1 MQKFLKKTVVSISL
15 FCISFV
21 PALLPNAVAEKK
33 AHVGSNSEVHSLG
46 SPALQAPGQ
55 LKKDDSNPGKGNS
68 GNDGDKANSGKSN
81 GRDKSNSSSQGSSS
95 SGAAKLESC
104 DFSFNTSFATSNL
117 NYGNSREKSENEL
130 GNSNAGG
137 SNNGKAI
144 GRDPNKNTKVSGNE
158 KVPGGPSKDNFSA
171 VKRTNPT
178 GAFNVVLKNELTQ
191 LEISKLSQVGKVI
204 HSIPQIRSLTMYLDQ
219 EQLQEVRKFDFVK
232 SVNFD
237 AVRCAGPVTK
247 LEELD
252 LASGFSTW
260 NLDQINITNG
270 IGASTSRVVPQDGEG
285 VYVAV
290 LDTGLVKNW
299 PFYFGDS
306 ISVEYA
312 AAFGGGGGERGN
324 ISRQP
329 NKWGLDQDSHGTHV
343 TSTIIGF
350 NRGDKVFTGVAPKA
364 KIIPVKVLGQNGS
377 GWSSVISEGIV
388 YVADLKRNELKDY
401 PVVINMSLGGPF
413 LDAVEKEAI
422 DYAIASGVI
431 VVASAGNSGTNGMG
445 YPGAY
450 PPVISVGASGWIK
463 EWTTDGVPVNG
474 SWWRSLDV
482 PETGAGDAYITDF
495 SSRQLAGTGQQLDVV
510 APGSWIVGP
519 YQTNGQV
526 SWYFL
531 GGTSMASP
539 HVAGLA
545 SLMLQKKSNLQQSQ
559 VEGMLK
565 SSSWPMAAGS
575 KSIVGPSG
583 ATEVISWGSD
593 ATGSGLVDA
602 VRALAAVTP

>member
-1 MQKFLKKTVVSISL
+1 M
-15 FCISFV
+15 
-21 PALLPNAVAEKK
+21 LLTAPNAIADKK
-33 AHVGSNSEVHSLG
+33 SEVGSSSERQPQG
-46 SPALQAPGQ
+46 SPSLQAPGQ
-55 LKKDDSNPGKGNS
+55 LKKDSSNPGNGNS
-68 GNDGDKANSGKSN
+68 NNDGDKPNSGINDGSN
-81 GRDKSNSSSQGSSS
+81 TFDLSLQESSL
-95 SGAAKLESC
+95 ARNTKLESC
-104 DFSFNTSFATSNL
+104 DFSINTSFESVNVSSG
-117 NYGNSREKSENEL
+117 GNQEKSQGEL
-130 GNSNAGG
+130 SNSKLG
-137 SNNGKAI
+137 SSKDGKAV
-144 GRDPNKNTKVSGNE
+144 GREADRST
-158 KVPGGPSKDNFSA
+158 KVPGNDNVSKGQFKGLFAANK
-171 VKRTNPT
+171 VTIPT
-178 GAFNVVLKNELTQ
+178 GVFNVVLKNQMTQ
-191 LEISKLSQVGKVI
+191 FEISKLSQVGKII
-204 HSIPQIRSLTMYLDQ
+204 HSIPQIRSLTMNLDQ
-219 EQLQEVRKFDFVK
+219 EQLQEVRKFDFVN

-247 LEELD
+247 LGELD

-260 NLDQINITNG
+260 NLDQINVANG
-270 IGASTSRVVPQDGEG
+270 AGESTSRVVSQSGEG

-388 YVADLKRNELKDY
+388 YVADLKRNELKDH
-401 PVVINMSLGGPF
+401 PVVINMSLGGPV

-431 VVASAGNSGTNGMG
+431 VVASAGNSGTKGMG

-450 PPVISVGASGWIK
+450 APVISVGASGWVK
-463 EWTTDGVPVNG
+463 EWTTDGVPANG

-495 SSRQLAGTGQQLDVV
+495 SSRQLVGTTQQLDVI

-539 HVAGLA
+539 HVAGLV

-559 VEGMLK
+559 VEGILK
-565 SSSWPMAAGS
+565 LSSWPMAAGS
-575 KSIVGPSG
+575 KSIFGPSG
-583 ATEVISWGSD
+583 ASEVVSWGSD

-602 VRALAAVTP
+602 VRALAEVIP

>member
-1 MQKFLKKTVVSISL
+1 VQKFLKNTVVPISL
-15 FCISFV
+15 LCISAI
-21 PALLPNAVAEKK
+21 PALLPNAIADKRANVD
-33 AHVGSNSEVHSLG
+33 SNSGVHSMG
-46 SPALQAPGQ
+46 SPSLQAPGQ
-55 LKKDDSNPGKGNS
+55 LKKDGSNPGKGSS
-68 GNDGDKANSGKSN
+68 GIDGDKSNPGKIN
-81 GRDKSNSSSQGSSS
+81 GEDNANSSSQGSGS
-95 SGAAKLESC
+95 SGARRLDAC
-104 DFSFNTSFATSNL
+104 DFSINTSLATSNV
-117 NYGNSREKSENEL
+117 NNGNSIEKSQIEL
-130 GNSNAGG
+130 GNPNSGG

-144 GRDPNKNTKVSGNE
+144 GRDKNKNTKESGNE
-158 KVPGGPSKDNFSA
+158 KISGSQSKDNFSPI
-171 VKRTNPT
+171 KKINPT
-178 GAFNVVLKNELTQ
+178 GAFNVVLKSELTQ

-204 HSIPQIRSLTMYLDQ
+204 HSIPQIRSLTMNLDQ
-219 EQLQEVRKFDFVK
+219 EQLQEIRKFDFVK

-247 LEELD
+247 LGELD

-270 IGASTSRVVPQDGEG
+270 IGDSTSRVVPQDGSG

-306 ISVEYA
+306 IAVEYA

-324 ISRQP
+324 VSRQP

-350 NRGDKVFTGVAPKA
+350 NRGDRVFTGVAPKA

-388 YVADLKRNELKDY
+388 YIADLKRNELKDS
-401 PVVINMSLGGPF
+401 PVVINMSLGGPI

-431 VVASAGNSGTNGMG
+431 VVASAGNSGTSGMG

-450 PPVISVGASGWIK
+450 SPVISVGASGWVK

-482 PETGAGDAYITDF
+482 PENGAGDAYITDF
-495 SSRQLAGTGQQLDVV
+495 SSRQLAGTEQRLDVV

-539 HVAGLA
+539 HVAGLV

-559 VEGMLK
+559 VEGILK

-583 ATEVISWGSD
+583 ATEVVSWGSD

>member
-1 MQKFLKKTVVSISL
+1 VQRFLKKIVVSISL
-15 FCISFV
+15 FCISV
-21 PALLPNAVAEKK
+21 IPTLLPNAIADKRADVN
-33 AHVGSNSEVHSLG
+33 SNSGVHSTG
-46 SPALQAPGQ
+46 SPSLQAPGQ
-55 LKKDDSNPGKGNS
+55 VKKDGSNSGKGNS
-68 GNDGDKANSGKSN
+68 GIDGDKSNPGKLKGNENANSF
-81 GRDKSNSSSQGSSS
+81 SQASSS
-95 SGAAKLESC
+95 SGTAKLESC
-104 DFSFNTSFATSNL
+104 DFSFDTSFETSNV
-117 NYGNSREKSENEL
+117 NIGNSKEISQIEL
-130 GNSNAGG
+130 GNPNSGG
-137 SNNGKAI
+137 SNNGKALD
-144 GRDPNKNTKVSGNE
+144 RDKDKNTKESGND
-158 KVPGGPSKDNFSA
+158 KVTGSQSKDDFFPI
-171 VKRTNPT
+171 KKINPT

-204 HSIPQIRSLTMYLDQ
+204 HSIPQIRSLTMNLDQ
-219 EQLQEVRKFDFVK
+219 EQLQEIKRFEFVE

-247 LEELD
+247 LGELD

-260 NLDQINITNG
+260 NLDQINVTNG
-270 IGASTSRVVPQDGEG
+270 VGESSSRVVSQKGEG

-299 PFYFGDS
+299 HLYFGDS
-306 ISVEYA
+306 IAVEYA

-350 NRGDKVFTGVAPKA
+350 NWGDRVFTGVAPKA
-364 KIIPVKVLGQNGS
+364 KVIPVKVLGQNGS

-388 YVADLKRNELKDY
+388 YVANLKRNELKDH
-401 PVVINMSLGGPF
+401 PVVINMSLGGPV
-413 LDAVEKEAI
+413 LDAVEKEAV
-422 DYAIASGVI
+422 DYAIESGVI
-431 VVASAGNSGTNGMG
+431 VIASAGNAGAKGMG

-450 PPVISVGASGWIK
+450 APVISVGASGWVK
-463 EWTTDGVPVNG
+463 EWTTDGVPANG

-482 PETGAGDAYITDF
+482 PETGAADAYIAEF
-495 SSRQLAGTGQQLDVV
+495 SSRQLTGTSQQLDVV

-519 YQTNGQV
+519 YQTNGQI

-539 HVAGLA
+539 HVAGLV
-545 SLMLQKKSNLQQSQ
+545 SLMLQKQANLQQSR
-559 VEGMLK
+559 VEEILK
-565 SSSWPMAAGS
+565 LSSWPIAAGS
-575 KSIVGPSG
+575 KTIVGPSG
-583 ATEVISWGSD
+583 VTEVVSWGSD
-593 ATGSGLVDA
+593 ATGSGLIDV